1 MFSHVIEHLYKQGG
15 SDWPLVEKHCTEIVA
30 LFPWHVGAAIESRHA
45 RTRNSKYRSG
55 ASIQACQRTGSHRCE
70 IPGWSD
76 PKPISRP
83 SPASFTRENVCCS
96 ASLKRE
102 LYRGQTRPG
111 RFKPPQDYSV
121 PNRPASGDDRWS
133 HFERDSAYR
142 TKNSN
147 LLWLVAGMA
156 IASVPVAQAAQST
169 PKDRK
174 AQTEKIIKNQR
185 SFQQPRSMAEADA
198 TQVKMV
204 DGTVKSA
211 VASVATRV
219 RPLASSGKSSRSSRR
234 TCGAACWS
242 ATCRCMSARS
252 SIRSTPMCS
261 ARPARVSSSAI
272 SPTRPCRTPGTAQ
285 RWRKRAPA
293 ST

>member
-1 MFSHVIEHLYKQGG
+1 M
-15 SDWPLVEKHCTEIVA
+15 
-30 LFPWHVGAAIESRHA
+30 
-45 RTRNSKYRSG
+45 
-55 ASIQACQRTGSHRCE
+55 
-70 IPGWSD
+70 
-76 PKPISRP
+76 
-83 SPASFTRENVCCS
+83 
-96 ASLKRE
+96 
-102 LYRGQTRPG
+102 
-111 RFKPPQDYSV
+111 

-133 HFERDSAYR
+133 HFERDSAYI

-211 VASVATRV
+211 VASELWNT
-219 RPLASSGKSSRSSRR
+219 L
-234 TCGAACWS
+234 
-242 ATCRCMSARS
+242 SAREGADGKME
-252 SIRSTPMCS
+252 IVETDGM
-261 ARPARVSSSAI
+261 VV
-272 SPTRPCRTPGTAQ
+272 
-285 RWRKRAPA
+285 PA
-293 ST
+293 STGESDR